1 MTPQLPMRA
10 SPPPNKTAVQTPIT
24 ERSRGRADQTGGRRA
39 RRPHVLRPPRDPP
52 CTPHLLCSPPRGA
65 AALAAPC
72 PLARPTLLCPSVCL
86 HQCVPASPAAPLP
99 EPGARWKRP
108 SLRCRPSPPQLPPPP
123 QAPRRGAPRRTPAS
137 HWDPPPRA
145 PCVTLPLGHRRA
157 VFTHCADGRP
167 CNTGW
172 CCPGSFVCHLAI
184 KPLRHPVL

>member
-39 RRPHVLRPPRDPP
+39 RRPHVLRAPRDPP

-72 PLARPTLLCPSVCL
+72 PLARPTLLCPSVCP
-86 HQCVPASPAAPLP
+86 HQCVPASPAAHLP

-108 SLRCRPSPPQLPPPP
+108 GLRCRPSPPQLPPPP
-123 QAPRRGAPRRTPAS
+123 AGPPPWRSSPDPSLPLGPAS
-137 HWDPPPRA
+137 SSPVRHPPPRSQT
-145 PCVTLPLGHRRA
+145 CRVY
-157 VFTHCADGRP
+157 
-167 CNTGW
+167 
-172 CCPGSFVCHLAI
+172 
-184 KPLRHPVL
+184 PLR